1 MTPEQETLLRE
12 THDAVVE
19 IRANCGPC
27 QEMVRH
33 HTVAIDGTP
42 GNGGNPGLRTRVSL
56 VEQWQQTT
64 RKWFWFQVSAMLT
77 CVVAVATKWILK
89 G

>member
-1 MTPEQETLLRE
+1 MTPEQEKLLQE
-12 THDAVVE
+12 THAAVGA
-19 IRANCGPC
+19 IQTSIAQS
-27 QEMVRH
+27 QETLRH

-42 GNGGNPGLRTRVSL
+42 GNGANPGLRTRVSL

-64 RKWFWFQVSAMLT
+64 RKWFWFQVSSMFT
-77 CVVAVATKWILK
+77 CFVAVAIKWIVK